1 MNTKILAATDRALTP
16 GNKKGANANPNS
28 TAVSIQANHV
38 LRGKSFDNKR
48 FNMFVLWRQ
57 RLATGYTPCGRHNK
71 IAAMSA
77 MLENKANLGNKKPV

>member
-1 MNTKILAATDRALTP
+1 MKTKILAATERALTP

-48 FNMFVLWRQ
+48 FNMWVL
-57 RLATGYTPCGRHNK
+57 
-71 IAAMSA
+71 
-77 MLENKANLGNKKPV
+77 